1 MQSLINQ
8 VDLINESLISGI
20 KGTFKNYGLVKEITN
35 NGKKQNFD
43 IKSKTPVLIDDSF
56 NSFFYHKI
64 NGNITFDK
72 IKSPGKK
79 NLYNAKAQI
88 SIICFSA
95 YSNFEEHITNRL
107 SNVRLL
113 TILNTDNDSYKII
126 AEETE
131 LKSYDFEKYLFV
143 VNYQILYKTDNC
155 YEECQ

>member
-1 MQSLINQ
+1 MRSLINQ
-8 VDLINESLISGI
+8 VDIINESLISGI
-20 KGTFKNYGLVKEITN
+20 KGTFKNYGLVKEIVKN
-35 NGKKQNFD
+35 EKKQNFD
-43 IKSKTPVLIDDSF
+43 IKSKTPVVIDDLY

-79 NLYNAKAQI
+79 NLYNAKAQV
-88 SIICFSA
+88 SLVCFST
-95 YSNFEEHITNRL
+95 SSDFEEHITNRL
-107 SNVRLL
+107 SNIRLL

-131 LKSYDFEKYLFV
+131 KKDFDFEKYLFV